1 MVTDPNDPSGP
12 AENDGQRRHGLEKH
26 EVAPLSQRPGNADP
40 LSQPPGNAEA
50 AEPMT
55 SWHAAVPTHEP
66 TNGSRPTPTNGS
78 GPTPTNGSG
87 PTPANGS
94 SAQPS
99 GEPSNTP
106 NGPSFPVLPTSE
118 HDKLTQRLRYAVSG
132 FVDSPRGAVEEADAL
147 LVEVAARLTD
157 LLAERRTTL
166 RAAWHEDDAV
176 ISETEELR
184 LAMRGYRNVLERL
197 ISI

>member
-1 MVTDPNDPSGP
+1 MTDPTDPTNP
-12 AENDGQRRHGLEKH
+12 TDPMENDGQRRHGLEKH
-26 EVAPLSQRPGNADP
+26 EMAPLSPRPRNT
-40 LSQPPGNAEA
+40 EA

-55 SWHAAVPTHEP
+55 SWHATVPKHEP

-78 GPTPTNGSG
+78 GPTPTH
-87 PTPANGS
+87 GS
-94 SAQPS
+94 SAAQS
-99 GEPSNTP
+99 AGEPSNTP

-147 LVEVAARLTD
+147 LVEVANRLTD
-157 LLAERRTTL
+157 LLAERRATL
-166 RAAWHEDDAV
+166 RAAWHDDEAV
-176 ISETEELR
+176 SSETEELR

>member
-1 MVTDPNDPSGP
+1 MTDPTDPTDP
-12 AENDGQRRHGLEKH
+12 TENNGQRRHGLEKH
-26 EVAPLSQRPGNADP
+26 EAAPLPQRPGHT
-40 LSQPPGNAEA
+40 EA
-50 AEPMT
+50 AGPMT
-55 SWHAAVPTHEP
+55 SWHATMPKHEPTNGSRSTP

-78 GPTPTNGSG
+78 
-87 PTPANGS
+87 

-99 GEPSNTP
+99 GEPLDTP

-147 LVEVAARLTD
+147 LMEVAARLTD
-157 LLAERRTTL
+157 LLAERRATL

>member
-1 MVTDPNDPSGP
+1 MVTDPTDP

-26 EVAPLSQRPGNADP
+26 EAAPLPQRPGNT
-40 LSQPPGNAEA
+40 EA

-55 SWHAAVPTHEP
+55 SWHATVPKHEP

-78 GPTPTNGSG
+78 GPTPANGSR
-87 PTPANGS
+87 PTPTHGS

-99 GEPSNTP
+99 GEPSHTP

-118 HDKLTQRLRYAVSG
+118 YDKLTRRLRYAVSG
-132 FVDSPRGAVEEADAL
+132 FVDSPHGAVEEADAL
-147 LVEVAARLTD
+147 LVEVATRLTD
-157 LLAERRTTL
+157 LLAERRATL

>member
-1 MVTDPNDPSGP
+1 MVTDPTDPTDP
-12 AENDGQRRHGLEKH
+12 TDRTENDGQRRHGLEKH
-26 EVAPLSQRPGNADP
+26 EVAPLSQRPGNT
-40 LSQPPGNAEA
+40 EA

-55 SWHAAVPTHEP
+55 SWHATMPRHEP
-66 TNGSRPTPTNGS
+66 TNGSRSTPTNGS
-78 GPTPTNGSG
+78 GPTPTHGAS
-87 PTPANGS
+87 GS
-94 SAQPS
+94 SAQPA

-147 LVEVAARLTD
+147 LVEVANRLTD
-157 LLAERRTTL
+157 LLAERRATL
-166 RAAWHEDDAV
+166 RAAWHEDEAV
-176 ISETEELR
+176 SSETEELR

>member
-1 MVTDPNDPSGP
+1 MVTDPIGPTDPR
-12 AENDGQRRHGLEKH
+12 ENDGQRRHGLEKH
-26 EVAPLSQRPGNADP
+26 EVAPLSQRPGNT
-40 LSQPPGNAEA
+40 EA

-55 SWHAAVPTHEP
+55 SWHATMPKHEP
-66 TNGSRPTPTNGS
+66 TNGNRPTPTNGS
-78 GPTPTNGSG
+78 GPTPTH
-87 PTPANGS
+87 GS
-94 SAQPS
+94 SAQPA

-118 HDKLTQRLRYAVSG
+118 HDTLTQRLRYAVSG

-147 LVEVAARLTD
+147 LVEVANRLTD
-157 LLAERRTTL
+157 LLAERRATL
-166 RAAWHEDDAV
+166 RAAWHEEDAV
-176 ISETEELR
+176 SSETEELR

>member
-1 MVTDPNDPSGP
+1 MVTDPIGPTDPR
-12 AENDGQRRHGLEKH
+12 ENDGQRRHGLEKH
-26 EVAPLSQRPGNADP
+26 EVAPLSQRPGNT
-40 LSQPPGNAEA
+40 EA

-55 SWHAAVPTHEP
+55 SWHATMPKHEP
-66 TNGSRPTPTNGS
+66 TNGNRPTPTNGS

-87 PTPANGS
+87 PTPTHGS
-94 SAQPS
+94 SAQPA

-118 HDKLTQRLRYAVSG
+118 HDTLTQRLRYAVSG

-147 LVEVAARLTD
+147 LVEVANRLTD
-157 LLAERRTTL
+157 LLAERRATL
-166 RAAWHEDDAV
+166 RAAWHEEDAV
-176 ISETEELR
+176 SSETEELR

>member
-1 MVTDPNDPSGP
+1 MTDPTDPT
-12 AENDGQRRHGLEKH
+12 ENDGQRRHGLEKH
-26 EVAPLSQRPGNADP
+26 EAAPLPQRPGHTDPLSQRPGHT
-40 LSQPPGNAEA
+40 EA

-55 SWHAAVPTHEP
+55 SWHGTMPEHEP

-78 GPTPTNGSG
+78 RPMPT
-87 PTPANGS
+87 NGS

-176 ISETEELR
+176 SSETEELR

>member
-1 MVTDPNDPSGP
+1 MVTDPTDPAEDP

-26 EVAPLSQRPGNADP
+26 EVAPLSQPPRNTDP
-40 LSQPPGNAEA
+40 LSQRPRNTEA

-55 SWHAAVPTHEP
+55 SWHATMPEHE
-66 TNGSRPTPTNGS
+66 PTNGS
-78 GPTPTNGSG
+78 GPTPTNGS
-87 PTPANGS
+87 
-94 SAQPS
+94 SAQRS

-106 NGPSFPVLPTSE
+106 SGPSFPVLPTSE

-157 LLAERRTTL
+157 LLAERRATL

-176 ISETEELR
+176 SSETEELR

>member
-1 MVTDPNDPSGP
+1 MTDPIGPTDPR
-12 AENDGQRRHGLEKH
+12 ENDGQRRHGLEKH
-26 EVAPLSQRPGNADP
+26 EVAPLSQRPGNT
-40 LSQPPGNAEA
+40 EA

-55 SWHAAVPTHEP
+55 SWHATMPKHEP
-66 TNGSRPTPTNGS
+66 TNGNRPTPTNGS
-78 GPTPTNGSG
+78 GPTPTH
-87 PTPANGS
+87 GS
-94 SAQPS
+94 SAQPA

-118 HDKLTQRLRYAVSG
+118 HDTLTQRLRYAVSG

-147 LVEVAARLTD
+147 LVEVANRLTD
-157 LLAERRTTL
+157 LLAERRATL
-166 RAAWHEDDAV
+166 RAAWHEEDAV
-176 ISETEELR
+176 SSETEELR

>member
-1 MVTDPNDPSGP
+1 MVTDPTDP
-12 AENDGQRRHGLEKH
+12 AEHDGRRRHGWEKH
-26 EVAPLSQRPGNADP
+26 EVAPLSQGVGNRD
-40 LSQPPGNAEA
+40 SRDNGEA
-50 AEPMT
+50 ADPMT
-55 SWHAAVPTHEP
+55 SWH
-66 TNGSRPTPTNGS
+66 SPTPTNGTRPS
-78 GPTPTNGSG
+78 NGSRPSNG
-87 PTPANGS
+87 TKPTAQ
-94 SAQPS
+94 QPS
-99 GEPSNTP
+99 GSPASPASSASPASPAEQPNTP

-118 HDKLTQRLRYAVSG
+118 HDALAQRLRYAVSG

-147 LVEVAARLTD
+147 LAEVATRLAD
-157 LLAERRTTL
+157 LLAERRGTL

>member
-1 MVTDPNDPSGP
+1 MTDPTDPTDP
-12 AENDGQRRHGLEKH
+12 TENDGQRRHGLERH
-26 EVAPLSQRPGNADP
+26 EVAPLSQRPGNT
-40 LSQPPGNAEA
+40 EA

-55 SWHAAVPTHEP
+55 SWHATMPKHEP

-78 GPTPTNGSG
+78 SPTPTHG
-87 PTPANGS
+87 A
-94 SAQPS
+94 SARPS

-147 LVEVAARLTD
+147 LVEVANRLTD
-157 LLAERRTTL
+157 LLAERRATL

-176 ISETEELR
+176 SSETEELR

>member
-1 MVTDPNDPSGP
+1 MTDPTDP
-12 AENDGQRRHGLEKH
+12 AEHDGRRRHGWEKH
-26 EVAPLSQRPGNADP
+26 EVAPLSQGVGNRD
-40 LSQPPGNAEA
+40 SRDSRDSRDNREA
-50 AEPMT
+50 ADPMT
-55 SWHAAVPTHEP
+55 SWH
-66 TNGSRPTPTNGS
+66 SPTPTNGTRPS
-78 GPTPTNGSG
+78 NGTKPTTQ
-87 PTPANGS
+87 
-94 SAQPS
+94 QPS
-99 GEPSNTP
+99 GSSSGPSAPPAEQPNTP

-118 HDKLTQRLRYAVSG
+118 HDVLAQRLRYAVGG

-147 LVEVAARLTD
+147 LAEVATRLAD
-157 LLAERRTTL
+157 LLAERRGTL

>member
-1 MVTDPNDPSGP
+1 MVTDPTDPTDPNGP
-12 AENDGQRRHGLEKH
+12 TENDGQRRHGLEKH
-26 EVAPLSQRPGNADP
+26 EVAPLSQRPGNA
-40 LSQPPGNAEA
+40 EA

-55 SWHAAVPTHEP
+55 SWHATTPKHEP
-66 TNGSRPTPTNGS
+66 TNGSRPAPTDGS
-78 GPTPTNGSG
+78 WPTPTDGSR
-87 PTPANGS
+87 PTPTHES
-94 SAQPS
+94 SAQLS

-147 LVEVAARLTD
+147 LTEVATRLTE
-157 LLAERRTTL
+157 LLAERRATL
-166 RAAWHEDDAV
+166 RAAWHEDDAAS
-176 ISETEELR
+176 SETEELR

>member
-1 MVTDPNDPSGP
+1 MVTDPTDP
-12 AENDGQRRHGLEKH
+12 AEHDGRRRHGGEKH
-26 EVAPLSQRPGNADP
+26 EVAPLSQGVGNRDSRGAADP
-40 LSQPPGNAEA
+40 
-50 AEPMT
+50 MT
-55 SWHAAVPTHEP
+55 TWHSPTP
-66 TNGSRPTPTNGS
+66 TNGSRPSNGTKPTTQQPS
-78 GPTPTNGSG
+78 
-87 PTPANGS
+87 GS
-94 SAQPS
+94 SASSGPSASPAEQPS
-99 GEPSNTP
+99 TP

-118 HDKLTQRLRYAVSG
+118 HDVLAQRLRYAVSG

-147 LVEVAARLTD
+147 LAEVATRLAD
-157 LLAERRTTL
+157 LLAERRGTL

>member
-1 MVTDPNDPSGP
+1 MVTDPTDPTDPADP
-12 AENDGQRRHGLEKH
+12 AENDGQRRHGLEQH
-26 EVAPLSQRPGNADP
+26 EVAPLPQRPGRT
-40 LSQPPGNAEA
+40 EA

-55 SWHAAVPTHEP
+55 SWHAPMPKHESTPTPTP
-66 TNGSRPTPTNGS
+66 TNGSRPTPT
-78 GPTPTNGSG
+78 
-87 PTPANGS
+87 NGS

-157 LLAERRTTL
+157 LLAERRATL
-166 RAAWHEDDAV
+166 RAAWHEDDAAS
-176 ISETEELR
+176 SETEELR

-197 ISI
+197 ISM